1 MSGGMH
7 VFDMI
12 IRLRNNENLRR
23 MNYFK
28 TKGSFARHS
37 NSINVDFRTAT
48 KAEREEIRKRV
59 KDERIMEKWKSMLA
73 FILSLLLTATIVFL
87 LVRFL
92 KP

>member
-1 MSGGMH
+1 MSGGGH

-12 IRLRNNENLRR
+12 IRLRNNKNLRKIS
-23 MNYFK
+23 YFK
-28 TKGSFARHS
+28 TKDTYSRHS
-37 NSINVDFRTAT
+37 KSINVDFRTAT
-48 KAEREEIRKRV
+48 KAERDEIRKRV

-73 FILSLLLTATIVFL
+73 FILSLLLTATIIFL